1 MCVQFSLNLNKIHR
15 RLGVG
20 NFFRIAFKYS
30 CFYGC
35 NLEHFRMNF
44 NQNSYPWRF
53 ARKLAANLLDEMIHN
68 LNI

>member
-53 ARKLAANLLDEMIHN
+53 EGK
-68 LNI
+68 